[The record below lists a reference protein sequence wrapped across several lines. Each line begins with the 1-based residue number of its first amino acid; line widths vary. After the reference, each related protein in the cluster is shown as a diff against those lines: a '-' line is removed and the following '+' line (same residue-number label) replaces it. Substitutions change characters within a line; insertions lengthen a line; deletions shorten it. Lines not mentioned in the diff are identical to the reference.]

1 MRTDVKSGIRVNN
14 TQTTP
19 RAKRFPYFLRDMRKL
34 TLSEEQTYQVSF
46 TATVRKEYGDQF
58 AGLDFSC
65 PYKTTHPL
73 LALGY
78 AIADCEDR
86 YFSTEI
92 KIGSIRIKKF

>member
-1 MRTDVKSGIRVNN
+1 MPNHNTSGTRVNN

-46 TATVRKEYGDQF
+46 TATVHKEYGNQPV
-58 AGLDFSC
+58 GLDFSC
-65 PYKTTHPL
+65 PYKTAHPL

-92 KIGSIRIKKF
+92 EVGSIRIKKF

>member
-1 MRTDVKSGIRVNN
+1 MQTDVKSGTRVNN

-46 TATVRKEYGDQF
+46 TATVRKEYGNQPT
-58 AGLDFSC
+58 GLDFSC
-65 PYKTTHPL
+65 PYKTVHPL

-92 KIGSIRIKKF
+92 EVGSIRIKKF

>member
-1 MRTDVKSGIRVNN
+1 MPKSPESGTGVNR

-46 TATVRKEYGDQF
+46 TATVHKEYGNQPV
-58 AGLDFSC
+58 GLDFSC
-65 PYKTTHPL
+65 PYKTAHPL

-78 AIADCEDR
+78 AITDCEDR

-92 KIGSIRIKKF
+92 EVGSLRIQKL

>member
-1 MRTDVKSGIRVNN
+1 MRTDVKSGTRVNN

-46 TATVRKEYGDQF
+46 TATVRKEYGNQPT
-58 AGLDFSC
+58 GLDFSC
-65 PYKTTHPL
+65 PYKTVHPL

-92 KIGSIRIKKF
+92 EVGSIRIKKF

>member
-1 MRTDVKSGIRVNN
+1 MQTDVKSGTGVNN

-46 TATVRKEYGDQF
+46 TATVRKEYGNQPT
-58 AGLDFSC
+58 GLDFSC
-65 PYKTTHPL
+65 PYKTVHPL

-92 KIGSIRIKKF
+92 EVGSIRIKKF

>member
-1 MRTDVKSGIRVNN
+1 MRDQVKSGTRVNN

-46 TATVRKEYGDQF
+46 TATVRKEYGNQPT
-58 AGLDFSC
+58 GLDFSC
-65 PYKTTHPL
+65 PYKTVHPL

-92 KIGSIRIKKF
+92 NVGSIRIKKF

>member
-1 MRTDVKSGIRVNN
+1 MRTDVKSGTRVNN

-46 TATVRKEYGDQF
+46 TATVHKEYGDQS

-65 PYKTTHPL
+65 PYKTAHPL

-92 KIGSIRIKKF
+92 EVGSIRIKKF

>member
-1 MRTDVKSGIRVNN
+1 MRDQVKSGTRVNN

-46 TATVRKEYGDQF
+46 TATVRKEYGNQPT
-58 AGLDFSC
+58 GLDFSC
-65 PYKTTHPL
+65 PYKTVHPL

-92 KIGSIRIKKF
+92 EVGSIRIKKF

>member
-1 MRTDVKSGIRVNN
+1 MQTDVKSGTGVNS

-46 TATVRKEYGDQF
+46 TATVRKEYGNQPT
-58 AGLDFSC
+58 GLDFSC
-65 PYKTTHPL
+65 PYKTVHPL

-92 KIGSIRIKKF
+92 EVGSIRIKKF

>member
-1 MRTDVKSGIRVNN
+1 MQTDVKSGTRANN

-46 TATVRKEYGDQF
+46 TATVHKEYGNQPV
-58 AGLDFSC
+58 GLDFSC
-65 PYKTTHPL
+65 PYKTAHPL

-92 KIGSIRIKKF
+92 EVGSIRIKKF

>member
-1 MRTDVKSGIRVNN
+1 MQTDVKSGTGVNN

-34 TLSEEQTYQVSF
+34 TLSEDQTYQVSF
-46 TATVRKEYGDQF
+46 TATVHKKYGNQPV
-58 AGLDFSC
+58 GLDFSC
-65 PYKTTHPL
+65 PYKTVHPL

-92 KIGSIRIKKF
+92 EVGSIRIKKF